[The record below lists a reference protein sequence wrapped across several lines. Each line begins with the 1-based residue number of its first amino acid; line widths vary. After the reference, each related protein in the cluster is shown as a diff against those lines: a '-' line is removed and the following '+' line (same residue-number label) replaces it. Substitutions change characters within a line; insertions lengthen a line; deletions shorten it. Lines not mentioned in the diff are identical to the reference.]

1 MTKKV
6 SIKQLAELVDK
17 DYTQND
23 LFSYTEVKDAV
34 MSFISKYGDRQIL
47 WKIADVALEC
57 KKGYISIEQCF
68 GKWTLN
74 INGRISE
81 FYL

>member
-1 MTKKV
+1 MM
-6 SIKQLAELVDK
+6 IRQLAELVDK

-23 LFSYTEVKDAV
+23 LFSYAEVKDAII
-34 MSFISKYGDRQIL
+34 SFISKYGDREIL
-47 WKIADVALEC
+47 WKIADIALKC
-57 KKGYISIEQCF
+57 KKGYINIEQCY

>member
-17 DYTQND
+17 DREED
-23 LFSYTEVKDAV
+23 SLFSYAEVKDAII
-34 MSFISKYGDRQIL
+34 SFISKYGDREIL

-57 KKGYISIEQCF
+57 KKGYISIEQF
-68 GKWTLN
+68 YGKWTLN